1 MSSRPF
7 LYLCLNQSYVPVGRV
22 RANNVFKADT
32 VSVQSDLPAVIRP
45 TGYSASCAELATVG
59 KIYFKMRDNE
69 PNNCEWTIL
78 KIKTHDNIKLHW
90 LCWLLA
96 SIVSSKNVQ
105 SQNWIIKSFFRSTR
119 NFFVDYLTRQRWTIK
134 ILVIFLWDVTLE
146 EDCKNGLIFPR
157 NFCKFSEL

>member
-7 LYLCLNQSYVPVGRV
+7 LYLSLNLSYVPVGRP

-32 VSVQSDLPAVIRP
+32 VSSDLLAVIRP
-45 TGYSASCAELATVG
+45 AGYWASCAEQGTVG

-69 PNNCEWTIL
+69 PNNCEQTIL

-90 LCWLLA
+90 LRWLLA
-96 SIVSSKNVQ
+96 SIVTFSSKKVQ

-119 NFFVDYLTRQRWTIK
+119 NFFVNYLTRQRWTIK

-146 EDCKNGLIFPR
+146 EDLQERPH
-157 NFCKFSEL
+157 FSS